1 MSYWLYSILFQ
12 LLVKTHFE
20 QDFKIMYDNFCQV
33 TNFWEDPYIIISD
46 FLQMSMC
53 PVRGMRVVTNMW
65 CNFWTWRESVE
76 SWCLGTPLSDGQP
89 QALITQMS
97 RGLKDVK
104 LSTNSF
110 FHIPKGLLSRGQ
122 TDKQRTRKQQRIDI
136 GTTNNATTYAA
147 RDRCLRRSWGS

>member
-53 PVRGMRVVTNMW
+53 PVRGMRVVTNM
-65 CNFWTWRESVE
+65 
-76 SWCLGTPLSDGQP
+76 
-89 QALITQMS
+89 
-97 RGLKDVK
+97 
-104 LSTNSF
+104 
-110 FHIPKGLLSRGQ
+110 
-122 TDKQRTRKQQRIDI
+122 
-136 GTTNNATTYAA
+136 
-147 RDRCLRRSWGS
+147 